1 MPSDLMTLRPLAL
14 ELNDVLSGGKVDKVN
29 MPETDEVRLQI
40 RVGGENLVLTASANP
55 TSPRLHLTKTKKENK

>member
-29 MPETDEVRLQI
+29 MPEADEVRLQS
-40 RVGGENLVLTASANP
+40 RVGGENLVRRRRQT
-55 TSPRLHLTKTKKENK
+55 RLRRDCI